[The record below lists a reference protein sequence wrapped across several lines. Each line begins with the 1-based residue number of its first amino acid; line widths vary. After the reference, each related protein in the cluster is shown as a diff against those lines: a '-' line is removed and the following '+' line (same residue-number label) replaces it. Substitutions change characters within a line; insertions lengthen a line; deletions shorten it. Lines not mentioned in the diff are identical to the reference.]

1 MKRTVL
7 ILTLVFGSLIAAA
20 PALAGGGFGGDVAT
34 GKISGPAVSSTIEI
48 DPTFD
53 STTKGA
59 TGIRLQKG
67 TSASGATFTTPYAA
81 SWVMGCDGTHGAAAP
96 TTDPNVNV
104 VTEMTDML
112 SATRSYEANVTVFNA
127 VALQIAA
134 RRLKQSRKI
143 LCCDMRI
150 FVRLRNGDAPDA

>member
-7 ILTLVFGSLIAAA
+7 MLTLVFGSLIAAA

-81 SWVMGCDGTHGAAAP
+81 SWVMGCGGTQGAAAP
-96 TTDPNVNV
+96 TTDTSVNGVTLRTLRFVNV
-104 VTEMTDML
+104 RMRTVI
-112 SATRSYEANVTVFNA
+112 RS
-127 VALQIAA
+127 
-134 RRLKQSRKI
+134 
-143 LCCDMRI
+143 
-150 FVRLRNGDAPDA
+150 G